1 MSGSWAWA
9 CMIKCH
15 QLRVSE
21 SLFRGSENRRAAWP
35 QLKLNFSPLPY
46 GEEQSSMCLK
56 NMIESS
62 KMQAEII
69 LSQAWSQ
76 EGKQQFFFSSLELHN
91 YTWTIGR
98 SQRGIRVEWCK
109 NVSRIGRY
117 HISQFKCGIKF
128 LLQERPRSLLFSISD
143 NKSCCHIHNVV
154 SRAI

>member
-1 MSGSWAWA
+1 MSRSWAWA

-21 SLFRGSENRRAAWP
+21 SLFRGSEDRRAVWLE
-35 QLKLNFSPLPY
+35 LKLNFSPFPY

-62 KMQAEII
+62 KIKAEII
-69 LSQAWSQ
+69 LNQAWSQ
-76 EGKQQFFFSSLELHN
+76 EGKQQFFFSSLELHK
-91 YTWTIGR
+91 YTWMIGR
-98 SQRGIRVEWCK
+98 SQRDIRVERCR

-117 HISQFKCGIKF
+117 HISQFKYEIKS